1 MPKIMT
7 PAQLANL
14 AKGRAAAKAKRE
26 AAARGEAPKAPLEF
40 IQQAP
45 QAPKGPALDHDAA
58 RAKLREL
65 GLQACQLPGRTKSVT
80 LGAWTVTNE
89 KGKFTFTSSAPQPKA
104 EAKAAPE
111 ITAEQVLAW
120 LTARGMKI

>member
-45 QAPKGPALDHDAA
+45 QAPKGPALDQRMPA
-58 RAKLREL
+58 
-65 GLQACQLPGRTKSVT
+65 P
-80 LGAWTVTNE
+80 
-89 KGKFTFTSSAPQPKA
+89 SSANWPSA
-104 EAKAAPE
+104 SSSR
-111 ITAEQVLAW
+111 TD
-120 LTARGMKI
+120 